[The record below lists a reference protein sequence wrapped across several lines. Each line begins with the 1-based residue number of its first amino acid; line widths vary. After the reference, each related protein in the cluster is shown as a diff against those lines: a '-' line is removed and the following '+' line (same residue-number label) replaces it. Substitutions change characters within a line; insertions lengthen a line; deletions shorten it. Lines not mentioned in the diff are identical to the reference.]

1 MSLELKK
8 KQLELKRV
16 ETARFD
22 LELKIE
28 ERLDEIKRLEIAI
41 QQQIET
47 EEKLKIQVIEL
58 TKKENEK

>member
-47 EEKLKIQVIEL
+47 EQKLKIQLDEL

>member
-28 ERLDEIKRLEIAI
+28 ERLDEIKRLEVAI
-41 QQQIET
+41 KQQIET
-47 EEKLKIQVIEL
+47 EEKLKTQLNEL
-58 TKKENEK
+58 VNKGK